1 MWQSKKISARLI
13 QRAARFWVLIK
24 ESFGANLHSFG
35 LRSRDMEKAK
45 EYLGEVSKR
54 LNKVVIENQDFQQI
68 LKNYDKKDALFYLDP
83 PYYETEKYYPDRF
96 MPEDH
101 IRLRD
106 ALANV
111 KGKFILSYNDCEYIR
126 ELYKDYVIIEVD
138 RMHNFVCTETKPR
151 YYELI
156 IKNYK

>member
-68 LKNYDKKDALFYLDP
+68 LKNYDKRMRCFILIRRTMKLRSIILTVSCRKIILGLETLWQTLKVSLFYRIMIVNIS
-83 PYYETEKYYPDRF
+83 E
-96 MPEDH
+96 
-101 IRLRD
+101 
-106 ALANV
+106 N
-111 KGKFILSYNDCEYIR
+111 YIR
-126 ELYKDYVIIEVD
+126 IMSSLK
-138 RMHNFVCTETKPR
+138 
-151 YYELI
+151 
-156 IKNYK
+156 